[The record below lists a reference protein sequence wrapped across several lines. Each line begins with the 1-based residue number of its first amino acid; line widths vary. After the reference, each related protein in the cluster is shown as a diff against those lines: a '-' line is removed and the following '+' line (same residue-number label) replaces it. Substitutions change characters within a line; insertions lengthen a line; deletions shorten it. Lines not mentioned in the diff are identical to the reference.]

1 MGRAAGIADSEAGR
15 RALSRRAALNKHM
28 EITQET
34 KRGIPVVL
42 ITGLVAL
49 LIVIGLVYSLGRYA
63 PAPVKAPETPLAMG
77 PAEQEYASHIEFL
90 APQVARAT
98 NFLNQE
104 VTFVFGT
111 VKNNG
116 PRPIKQIEVQL
127 EFHDLFQ
134 QVVLRDK
141 ERLFSPDA
149 IPLDSYRTR
158 DFQITY
164 ETLPAQWNQAY
175 PTLKIT
181 GLALR

>member
-1 MGRAAGIADSEAGR
+1 MNGNLEGNR
-15 RALSRRAALNKHM
+15 
-28 EITQET
+28 QET
-34 KRGIPVVL
+34 RRGIPTVL
-42 ITGLVAL
+42 ITGIIGMAVIVAL
-49 LIVIGLVYSLGRYA
+49 LYWGLENA
-63 PAPVKAPETPLAMG
+63 PAPIKPPPIPLSMG
-77 PAEQEYASHIEFL
+77 PAETEYVSHIEFL
-90 APQVARAT
+90 EPQVARAT

-116 PRPIKQIEVQL
+116 PRSVRQIEVQL
-127 EFHDLFQ
+127 EFHDVFG

-141 ERLFSPDA
+141 DRLFSEDA
-149 IPLDSYRTR
+149 IPLESYHMR

-181 GLALR
+181 GMALQ